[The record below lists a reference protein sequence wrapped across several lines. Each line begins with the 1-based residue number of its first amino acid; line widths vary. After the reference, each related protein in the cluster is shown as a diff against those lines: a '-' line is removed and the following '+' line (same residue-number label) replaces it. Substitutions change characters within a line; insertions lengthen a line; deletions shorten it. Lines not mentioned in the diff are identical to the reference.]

1 MNKIKKANKFADA
14 LKIVR
19 KSLRDDSD
27 LYYGYQANIAMAFS
41 DEYSRAIAKNKKRYI
56 NRDELHKIS
65 NNAAKNFL
73 NLLIKD

>member
-1 MNKIKKANKFADA
+1 MITKKLIKALRKDA
-14 LKIVR
+14 
-19 KSLRDDSD
+19 
-27 LYYGYQANIAMAFS
+27 GYFLGWQANIAMAFF
-41 DEYSRAIAKNKKRYI
+41 DEYQRAMTKNKKRYI